1 MTKYFLNILKLVNL
15 KQALKKKTLNPEKNI
30 VTNCINL

>member
-15 KQALKKKTLNPEKNI
+15 KQALKTKKLETQKKILLQI
-30 VTNCINL
+30 V